1 MPAWASR
8 SRLGVSISPPKA
20 PMSENPRSSAT
31 ITRKLGRFT
40 LKHPARSAGEA
51 ECCARH
57 RRRYCRNGGI
67 GAGHRKGTEMLA
79 QFGMSVPLVAAPMSG
94 GPTTPWMV
102 SAATSA
108 GGLGMLAA
116 GYKSVEAV
124 EAEIKS
130 VRSEGIPFGIN
141 VFAPNPLPVDRE
153 SYRAYAGTV
162 QRDADRFGLTLPPDP
177 IEDTDK
183 FDEKIALLLND
194 PVPLVSFTFGIPSR
208 NVIAALQRTNSVVV
222 QTVTTPDEARQ
233 AHEAG
238 VDMLAVQA
246 SAAGGHSGT
255 LSPRQPLKPVP
266 IVDLVKRV
274 VATVPLPVIAAG
286 GLATSGAVAE
296 VIRAGATAAA
306 VGTVLL
312 RANESGASATHR
324 AALTDPARTETV
336 ITRAFPGRPA
346 RGLRN
351 AFIDAHEADAPLG
364 YPAIHY
370 LTSPLRKAAAAAG
383 KPDYVHLWAGTGYRH
398 ATAEPA
404 ADILRRLASDL

>member
-1 MPAWASR
+1 
-8 SRLGVSISPPKA
+8 
-20 PMSENPRSSAT
+20 
-31 ITRKLGRFT
+31 
-40 LKHPARSAGEA
+40 
-51 ECCARH
+51 
-57 RRRYCRNGGI
+57 
-67 GAGHRKGTEMLA
+67 MLA

-94 GPTTPWMV
+94 GPTTPGMV

-183 FDEKIALLLND
+183 FDEKIALLLDD

-208 NVIAALQRTNSVVV
+208 NVIAALQRANSVVV

-336 ITRAFPGRPA
+336 ITRAFTGRPA